1 MKNSLTKQ
9 EYSLEDVERITKFRE
24 LIMDFEEQLVTLP
37 GAYGDPNTP
46 GRSEDANEINP
57 LKHTIVGGLYIREI
71 FMPKGQLIS
80 TGIHKKEHPYF
91 ILQGDVSVLTDQGIK
106 RVKAPYHDITKP
118 GTKRLIFIH
127 EDTIWITVHAT
138 EKESVEEILEDILA
152 KDFNDPDL
160 NLEALQK
167 QLQLKN
173 K

>member
-24 LIMDFEEQLVTLP
+24 LIMNFEEQLVTLP
-37 GAYGDPNTP
+37 GVYGNPNTP

>member
-9 EYSLEDVERITKFRE
+9 EYSLEEVERINKFRE
-24 LIMDFEEQLVTLP
+24 LIMNFEEQLVTLP
-37 GAYGDPNTP
+37 GAYGNPNTP
-46 GRSEDANEINP
+46 GRSEDANKINP

-118 GTKRLIFIH
+118 GTKRLIYIH
-127 EDTIWITVHAT
+127 EDTTWITVHAT
-138 EKESVEEILEDILA
+138 EKESIEEILEDILA
-152 KDFNDPDL
+152 KDFNDPEI

>member
-9 EYSLEDVERITKFRE
+9 EHSLEDVERINKFRE
-24 LIMDFEEQLVTLP
+24 LIMNFEEQLIALP
-37 GAYGDPNTP
+37 GAYGNPNTP

-91 ILQGDVSVLTDQGIK
+91 ILQGDVSVLTDQRIK

-127 EDTIWITVHAT
+127 EDTTWITVHAT

>member
-9 EYSLEDVERITKFRE
+9 EYSLEEVERINKFRE

-37 GAYGDPNTP
+37 GAYGNPNTP

-127 EDTIWITVHAT
+127 EDTIWVTVHAT

>member
-9 EYSLEDVERITKFRE
+9 EYSLEEVERINKFRE
-24 LIMDFEEQLVTLP
+24 LIMNFEEQLVTLP
-37 GAYGDPNTP
+37 GAYGNPNTP
-46 GRSEDANEINP
+46 GRSEDANKINP

-106 RVKAPYHDITKP
+106 RVKAPYNNITKP
-118 GTKRLIFIH
+118 GTKRLIYIH
-127 EDTIWITVHAT
+127 EDTTWITVHAT

-152 KDFNDPDL
+152 KDFNDPEL

>member
-9 EYSLEDVERITKFRE
+9 EYSLEEVERINKFRE
-24 LIMDFEEQLVTLP
+24 LIMNFEEQLVTLP
-37 GAYGDPNTP
+37 GAYGNPNTP
-46 GRSEDANEINP
+46 GRSEDANKINP

-118 GTKRLIFIH
+118 GTKRLIYIH
-127 EDTIWITVHAT
+127 EDTTWITVHAT

-152 KDFNDPDL
+152 KDFNDPEI

>member
-9 EYSLEDVERITKFRE
+9 EYSLEDVERINKFRE

-37 GAYGDPNTP
+37 GAYGNPNTP

>member
-9 EYSLEDVERITKFRE
+9 EYSLEEVERINKFRE

-37 GAYGDPNTP
+37 GAYGNPSTP

-127 EDTIWITVHAT
+127 EDTTWITVHAT
-138 EKESVEEILEDILA
+138 EKESVEEILEEILA
-152 KDFNDPDL
+152 KDFDDPEI
-160 NLEALQK
+160 NLEVLQK

>member
-9 EYSLEDVERITKFRE
+9 EHSLEDVERINKFRE
-24 LIMDFEEQLVTLP
+24 LIMNFEEQLIALP
-37 GAYGDPNTP
+37 GAYGNPNTP

-91 ILQGDVSVLTDQGIK
+91 ILQGEVSVLTDQGIK
-106 RVKAPYHDITKP
+106 RVKAPHHDITKP

-127 EDTIWITVHAT
+127 EDTTWITVHAT
-138 EKESVEEILEDILA
+138 EKESVEEILEEILA
-152 KDFNDPDL
+152 KDFNDPEI

>member
-91 ILQGDVSVLTDQGIK
+91 ILQGEVSVLTDQGIK